1 MKTISYIV
9 VVVDV
14 MNVKKKKL
22 SRESENQLPVFW
34 KIFSTLKKILKICS
48 GFYFKYRESQSR
60 VECEKVF
67 FLLLC
72 SCVHFIAIFFF
83 LNFGMSWDFGQKQ
96 TMRWHK
102 KVSHQNQIKIHTKL
116 IAQFKAHHTHIHT
129 ILTIHNS
136 LSFDLFSYIKNSF
149 FPLHTFIFMIND

>member
-14 MNVKKKKL
+14 MNVKKKTIK
-22 SRESENQLPVFW
+22 REW
-34 KIFSTLKKILKICS
+34 KSAS
-48 GFYFKYRESQSR
+48 GFLENFFNIEKNPENLFWILFQIQREPKSSR
-60 VECEKVF
+60 VWKSFFFVVVF
-67 FLLLC
+67 LC
-72 SCVHFIAIFFF
+72 AFHSYLFF